1 MTTATRAALYVGF
14 AVALGCHA
22 RQLWPEWFD
31 PAQVTP

>member
-1 MTTATRAALYVGF
+1 MTNATRAALDGV

-22 RQLWPEWFD
+22 RRFSPEWFD